1 MTSGGVTRTPEE
13 TAMAQPAPLESDG
26 RRDAKGPC
34 VISVA
39 ITGSLPS
46 KEQNPAV
53 PITPSE
59 QIESTHEAFEA
70 GAALVHIHVRDEAG
84 RPASDPARF
93 ALVQEGVRKHCPSM
107 IIQFSTGGRGR
118 RLDERGSMLYLRPDM
133 ASLAT
138 GSVNFPTSIYENPP
152 DFVESLAQEIA
163 KNGAKPEV
171 EIFDVAMLYNAVELV
186 KAGLLAAPPHVQ
198 FVLGLK
204 NALPARREL
213 LEFLVREL
221 NELLPGA
228 TWTAA
233 GMGRHQLTVNHWAL
247 ELGGHCRTGLEDN
260 IRYDQSRLAQSN
272 AELVERVARLTVEH
286 GRRVATP
293 AEARRMLGL
302 RAA

>member
-1 MTSGGVTRTPEE
+1 
-13 TAMAQPAPLESDG
+13 
-26 RRDAKGPC
+26 

-39 ITGSLPS
+39 ITGSLPT

-59 QIESTHEAFEA
+59 QIESTHEAYDA
-70 GAALVHIHVRDEAG
+70 GAPLVHIPLREHEG
-84 RPASDPARF
+84 RPSTDPARF
-93 ALVQEGVRKHCPSM
+93 QRVQEGVRKHCPGM

-118 RLDERGSMLYLRPDM
+118 QLEERGAMLWLRPDM

-152 DFVESLAQEIA
+152 DFVESLAREIA
-163 KNGAKPEV
+163 AQGAKPEV
-171 EIFDVAMLYNAVELV
+171 EIFDVAMLYNALELV
-186 KAGLLAAPPHVQ
+186 RAGLLKPPPHVQ

-204 NALPARREL
+204 NALPARLEL
-213 LEFLVREL
+213 LEFLISEL
-221 NELLPGA
+221 NALLPGA

-260 IRYDQSRLAQSN
+260 IRFDQSRLAASN
-272 AELVERVARLTVEH
+272 AELVKRVAQLCAEH
-286 GRRVATP
+286 GRSVATP
-293 AEARRMLGL
+293 AQARQLL
-302 RAA
+302 SLPESS

>member
-1 MTSGGVTRTPEE
+1 
-13 TAMAQPAPLESDG
+13 MAQPAPLESD
-26 RRDAKGPC
+26 RHRDVRGPC

-53 PITPSE
+53 PITPTE

-84 RPASDPARF
+84 RPASDPVRF
-93 ALVQEGVRKHCPSM
+93 AIVQEGVRKHCPGM

-152 DFVESLAQEIA
+152 DFVESLAREIA
-163 KNGAKPEV
+163 KNDAKPEV

-260 IRYDQSRLAQSN
+260 IRYDQTRLAQSN
-272 AELVERVARLTVEH
+272 AELVERVAKLTVEH
-286 GRRVATP
+286 GRSVATP
-293 AEARRMLGL
+293 AEARRLIGL

>member
-1 MTSGGVTRTPEE
+1 
-13 TAMAQPAPLESDG
+13 MAAQ
-26 RRDAKGPC
+26 PC

-39 ITGSLPS
+39 ITGSLPT
-46 KEQNPAV
+46 KQQNPAV

-59 QIESTHEAFEA
+59 QIESTHEAYEA
-70 GAALVHIHVRDEAG
+70 GAALVHIHVRDAEG
-84 RPASDPARF
+84 QPSSDPERF
-93 ALVQEGVRKHCPSM
+93 AAVQEGVRKHCPDM

-118 RLDERGSMLYLRPDM
+118 KLEERGAMLHLRPDM

-152 DFVESLAQEIA
+152 DFVESLAKAIA
-163 KNGAKPEV
+163 DNGAKPEV
-171 EIFDVAMLYNAVELV
+171 EIFDVAMLYTAVEMV
-186 KAGLLAAPPHVQ
+186 KSGLLAAPAHVQ

-221 NELLPGA
+221 GELMPGA

-233 GMGRHQLTVNHWAL
+233 GMARHQLTVNHWAL

-260 IRYDQSRLAQSN
+260 IRYDQTRLAASN
-272 AELVERVARLTVEH
+272 AELVQRVAALTLEH

-293 AEARRMLGL
+293 AEARQLLGL
-302 RAA
+302 RPA

>member
-1 MTSGGVTRTPEE
+1 
-13 TAMAQPAPLESDG
+13 MAQPAPL
-26 RRDAKGPC
+26 DADSPQDARGAC

-59 QIESTHEAFEA
+59 QIESTHAAFEA

-93 ALVQEGVRKHCPSM
+93 ALVQEGVRKHCPGM

-118 RLDERGSMLYLRPDM
+118 QLDERGAMLYLRPDM

-152 DFVESLAQEIA
+152 DFVESLAREISRH
-163 KNGAKPEV
+163 GAKPEV

-260 IRYDQSRLAQSN
+260 IRYDQTRLAQSN
-272 AELVERVARLTVEH
+272 AELVERVARLALEH
-286 GRRVATP
+286 GRNVATP
-293 AEARRMLGL
+293 AQARRLLGL
-302 RAA
+302 RGD

>member
-1 MTSGGVTRTPEE
+1 MATPSSP
-13 TAMAQPAPLESDG
+13 TPSAAPQ
-26 RRDAKGPC
+26 PC

-39 ITGSLPS
+39 ITGSLPT
-46 KEQNPAV
+46 KAQNPAV

-59 QIESTHEAFEA
+59 QVESTHEAYEA
-70 GAALVHIHVRDEAG
+70 GAALVHIHVRDDAG
-84 RPASDPARF
+84 RPSSDPERF
-93 ALVQEGVRKHCPSM
+93 ARVQEGVLEHCPDM

-118 RLDERGSMLYLRPDM
+118 ALEERGAMLYLRPDM

-152 DFVESLAQEIA
+152 DFVESLAKAIA
-163 KNGAKPEV
+163 DNGAKPEV
-171 EIFDVAMLYNAVELV
+171 EIFDVAMLYTAVEMV
-186 KAGLLAAPPHVQ
+186 RSGLLAAPVHVQ

-221 NELLPGA
+221 HELMPGA

-233 GMGRHQLTVNHWAL
+233 GMARHQLTVNHWAL

-260 IRYDQSRLAQSN
+260 IRFDQTRLAASN
-272 AELVERVARLTVEH
+272 AELVKRVAALAVEH
-286 GRRVATP
+286 GRRVASP
-293 AEARRMLGL
+293 AEARQLLGL
-302 RAA
+302 RAAPSA

>member
-1 MTSGGVTRTPEE
+1 
-13 TAMAQPAPLESDG
+13 MAQPSASQ
-26 RRDAKGPC
+26 PC

-39 ITGSLPS
+39 ITGSLPT
-46 KEQNPAV
+46 KQQNPAV

-59 QIESTHEAFEA
+59 QVESTHEAYEA
-70 GAALVHIHVRDEAG
+70 GAALVHIHVRDDEG
-84 RPASDPARF
+84 RPSSAPERF
-93 ALVQEGVRKHCPSM
+93 ALVQEGVREHCPDM

-118 RLDERGSMLYLRPDM
+118 KLDERGAMLHLRPDM

-152 DFVESLAQEIA
+152 DFVESLAKAIA
-163 KNGAKPEV
+163 DNGAKPEV
-171 EIFDVAMLYNAVELV
+171 EIFDVAMLYTAVEMV
-186 KAGLLAAPPHVQ
+186 KSGLLAAPAHVQ

-221 NELLPGA
+221 GELMPGA

-233 GMGRHQLTVNHWAL
+233 GMARHQLTVNHWAL

-260 IRYDQSRLAQSN
+260 IRYDQTRLAASN
-272 AELVERVARLTVEH
+272 AELVRRVAALTLEH

-293 AEARRMLGL
+293 AEARQLLGL